1 MCHSDRSTI
10 SEQSKRIAE
19 LEASNEKMRNML
31 LAVKSHMATQKQQQ
45 QQQQSTTGAA
55 RSPRSSASSPSSS
68 TVLSN
73 GGSPPGRLPS
83 PPPEPPLSSSH
94 ERALPAGVRRPEGD
108 VAINSSPKKF
118 QRNTL
123 PLMGALGE
131 LLDAAA
137 APAEPPEDDAN
148 DANDANDDD
157 SYLVQPS
164 APLDPSALGP
174 NGKPL
179 DAKVREILSL
189 QEDVARQRRL
199 RNAPSPTAMP
209 TKSILKK
216 PGDSKSPRSS
226 STNAATAV
234 PAEPVKEKKSF
245 FKRSSTSGKLLKD
258 GKDGKVDAATPPES
272 TQRPR
277 VRFTDSQETREERL
291 ASAGGNATRS
301 ASSNGSSSS
310 SSSSSSG
317 GGGGSGASTPKR
329 IPTMRHTPAAED
341 DESPPPSPPPSDSSP
356 MHRLAGRAPGSV
368 PAAPAEPPSPAAP
381 RVNAGGGSK
390 SSSSGAG
397 ASGAGNKG
405 TGKSKAIDDA
415 WRSIEQDLFD

>member
-1 MCHSDRSTI
+1 
-10 SEQSKRIAE
+10 
-19 LEASNEKMRNML
+19 MRNML

-45 QQQQSTTGAA
+45 QSTGAA
-55 RSPRSSASSPSSS
+55 RSPRSSSSS
-68 TVLSN
+68 TSSSVLSN

-108 VAINSSPKKF
+108 VAISSSPKKF

-137 APAEPPEDDAN
+137 AAPAEPPEDDAN
-148 DANDANDDD
+148 LASDDAADD
-157 SYLVQPS
+157 SYLAQPP

-174 NGKPL
+174 DGKPL

-226 STNAATAV
+226 STNGATSG

-291 ASAGGNATRS
+291 ASAGGSATRS
-301 ASSNGSSSS
+301 TPASAGS
-310 SSSSSSG
+310 
-317 GGGGSGASTPKR
+317 SGASTPKR
-329 IPTMRHTPAAED
+329 IPTMRHTPAPTED
-341 DESPPPSPPPSDSSP
+341 DDSPPPSPPASDSSP

-368 PAAPAEPPSPAAP
+368 SVPPAEPPSPAAP
-381 RVNAGGGSK
+381 RANAGAGSK